1 MGVTSLG
8 IVYADPTHNTRIWEL
23 DKEQADSLNALL
35 VTHFGKPIV
44 NTYTVSGVWNKPA
57 GTQKVR
63 VRSQAPGGAGGG
75 AQLTAG
81 GTHSKGA
88 GGGGGQ
94 YAERWYD
101 ASELAGS
108 ITVTM
113 GAPGT
118 GVVGAAG
125 NAGGNNSFVH
135 TTPLVTVGG
144 SGGGTANAAATAFG
158 ISGGPG
164 GTGGSGATYSVSGGA
179 GGNGWGEAALAVS
192 GQGGDS
198 HLGGGGAPRSN
209 ASQPANLSGAA
220 GSVYGGGGGGALNA
234 GAVPAVAGGAGAVGI
249 QIIES
254 YK

>member
-8 IVYADPTHNTRIWEL
+8 IIYADATHNTRIWEL

-35 VTHFGKPIV
+35 VTHFAKPVV
-44 NTYTVSGVWNKPA
+44 NTFTVSGVWNKPA
-57 GTQKVR
+57 GSQKHR

-75 AQLTAG
+75 AQATIAG
-81 GTHSKGA
+81 QHSKGS

-101 ASELAGS
+101 SSELAGS
-108 ITVTM
+108 ITVTI

-118 GVVGAAG
+118 GVSGTTG

-135 TTPLVTVGG
+135 TTPLITVGG
-144 SGGGTANAAATAFG
+144 AGGLTTNAAATAFG
-158 ISGGPG
+158 VSGAAG
-164 GTGGSGATYSVSGGA
+164 GSGGSGATFSAAGGP

-192 GQGGDS
+192 GQGGNS
-198 HLGGGGAPRSN
+198 ALGGGGAARSN
-209 ASQPANLSGAA
+209 ASQPANLVGVA
-220 GSVYGGGGGGALNA
+220 GGNYGGGGGGALNA
-234 GAVPAVAGGAGAVGI
+234 GAVAAVAGGAGAGGI
-249 QIIES
+249 TIVES